1 MTLQQPMTLAEQ
13 LRQGPVAPASAAAI
27 ATPLAQSLR
36 RLHEDG
42 SVFGNLTPETVEIE
56 NNAVTL
62 RPGARQDGL
71 TPYSSPEQAHGG
83 AADARSDIYS
93 FGVILYELLGGK
105 PPVVPEDQQQDQDT
119 LRKAILEW
127 EPQPP
132 ANVSPSME
140 FLVGRCLA
148 KDPARR
154 WQRIGPVLTELKLAD
169 TAAHYAQRAPEWRV
183 MMASLRSHVEGVGE
197 RLAAHQSAQETVA
210 AEFRKS
216 VSVLDA
222 KAAEQQAKVAAAA
235 ESIEQVRTFESKL
248 EKLVQFQGR
257 AIQAVEAAV
266 SQTDEVMVHVVE
278 AFDQVHKSLLEQGE
292 TKTFSAL
299 NDGN

>member
-1 MTLQQPMTLAEQ
+1 
-13 LRQGPVAPASAAAI
+13 
-27 ATPLAQSLR
+27 
-36 RLHEDG
+36 LHEDG

-62 RPGARQDGL
+62 RPGARRDGL

-83 AADARSDIYS
+83 AADVRSDIYS

-105 PPVVPEDQQQDQDT
+105 PPVVPEDQDQDQDT

-127 EPQPP
+127 EPPP
-132 ANVSPSME
+132 LADVSPSTE
-140 FLVGRCLA
+140 LLVGRCLA
-148 KDPARR
+148 KDPTRR
-154 WQRIGPVLTELKLAD
+154 WQRIGAVLTELKLAD

-183 MMASLRSHVEGVGE
+183 MMASLRSQVEGVGE
-197 RLAAHQSAQETVA
+197 RLAAHQSAQETVTS
-210 AEFRKS
+210 EFRKS
-216 VSVLDA
+216 VTVLEA
-222 KAAEQQAKVAAAA
+222 KAAEQQAKATSAA
-235 ESIEQVRTFESKL
+235 ESIEEVRTSATKL
-248 EKLVQFQGR
+248 EKLVQCQGR

-278 AFDQVHKSLLEQGE
+278 AFDEIHKSLLEHGE